1 MGKPGISLAALFIA
15 LAASGHGAWA
25 QEADAQA
32 ATQASAPA
40 GAEAI
45 NISLSDYAFAPAALN
60 LKAGTAYHLH
70 FTNAGTK
77 DHDFTAREFFAA
89 AQVAPEDQ
97 AKIKRGTVEVE
108 KGKEVDVTVT
118 PGAGNYKV
126 SCTHFMHSAM
136 GMHGTI
142 TVQ

>member
-1 MGKPGISLAALFIA
+1 MAKHGINLAALVIA
-15 LAASGHGAWA
+15 LAATGQQAWA
-25 QEADAQA
+25 QSAQGEV
-32 ATQASAPA
+32 QASAQS
-40 GAEAI
+40 GAEPI

-70 FTNAGTK
+70 FTNAGSK

-89 AQVAPEDQ
+89 SQVAPEDQ
-97 AKIKRGTVEVE
+97 AKIKRGTVEIE

-126 SCTHFMHSAM
+126 SCTHFMHSTM

>member
-1 MGKPGISLAALFIA
+1 MAKPGINLAALFIA
-15 LAASGHGAWA
+15 LAAPGHGAWA
-25 QEADAQA
+25 QQADAQA
-32 ATQASAPA
+32 AAQVSAQT

-70 FTNAGTK
+70 FTNAGSK

-89 AQVAPEDQ
+89 SQVAPEDQ
-97 AKIKRGTVEVE
+97 AKIKRGTVEID
-108 KGKEVDVTVT
+108 KGKDVDVTVT

-126 SCTHFMHSAM
+126 TCTHFMHSAM

>member
-1 MGKPGISLAALFIA
+1 MVKPGINLAALVIA
-15 LAASGHGAWA
+15 LATLGHGAWA
-25 QEADAQA
+25 QQADVQA
-32 ATQASAPA
+32 APPT
-40 GAEAI
+40 GGEAI
-45 NISLSDYAFAPAALN
+45 NILLSDYAFAPAALN

-89 AQVAPEDQ
+89 SQVAPEDQ

-108 KGKEVDVTVT
+108 KGKDIDVTVT

-126 SCTHFMHSAM
+126 TCTHFMHSAM